1 MHSEVAVSSEDVR
14 VLTSQLAADPSSL
27 VFLPLGE
34 ALRRRGQLD
43 AAQKVAIAGLTRYPD
58 LADAHDLLAR
68 VLGDRGDLE
77 RAFDEWDIALRL
89 DPGHAGSHKGIGF
102 LYFVAGDLQQ
112 ALDHLE
118 AARAANP
125 EEEGLD
131 AAIARVRESIAAGG
145 QAAASAP
152 GAGALPADAGREDE
166 QATRLPEPAVGGTP
180 MPALFEGLEGA
191 DDGLLLLDAK
201 GLRLAGGLKA
211 PGGTQVG
218 DAVAAHLA
226 GVFKDASRAVRLLG
240 LGGWRSVAAE
250 SADANFYLA
259 APTPETL
266 LLLSRDPGVP
276 IGRLARLADRAAET
290 ARAWLEG
297 PA

>member
-1 MHSEVAVSSEDVR
+1 VSSEDIR

-112 ALDHLE
+112 ALSHLE

-131 AAIARVRESIAAGG
+131 AAIARVREALGAIGPAGG
-145 QAAASAP
+145 GGPVADSYAAVVRSGIEDVAP
-152 GAGALPADAGREDE
+152 TPVPAPAGA
-166 QATRLPEPAVGGTP
+166 P
-180 MPALFEGLEGA
+180 MPSLFEGLEGA

-201 GLRLAGGLKA
+201 GLRLAGGLKD
-211 PGGTQVG
+211 PMGTQVG

-240 LGGWRSVAAE
+240 LGAWKSVAAE

-276 IGRLARLADRAAET
+276 IGRLARLADRATET

-297 PA
+297 SE

>member
-1 MHSEVAVSSEDVR
+1 VSSEDIR

-89 DPGHAGSHKGIGF
+89 DPRHAGSHKGIGF

-112 ALDHLE
+112 ALSHLE

-131 AAIARVRESIAAGG
+131 AAIARVRE
-145 QAAASAP
+145 
-152 GAGALPADAGREDE
+152 ALG
-166 QATRLPEPAVGGTP
+166 AVGPAGEGGPVADSYAAVVRSGIGDSTP
-180 MPALFEGLEGA
+180 MPVPAPAGAPMPSLFEGLEGA

-201 GLRLAGGLKA
+201 GLRLAGGLKD
-211 PGGTQVG
+211 PVGTQVG

-240 LGGWRSVAAE
+240 LGAWKSVAAE

-276 IGRLARLADRAAET
+276 IGRLARLADRATET

-297 PA
+297 SE

>member
-1 MHSEVAVSSEDVR
+1 MSSEDIR

-89 DPGHAGSHKGIGF
+89 DPAHAGSHKGIGF
-102 LYFVAGDLQQ
+102 LYFVAGDLHQ
-112 ALDHLE
+112 ALSHLE
-118 AARAANP
+118 AARASDP

-131 AAIARVRESIAAGG
+131 AAVVRVREALAAGG
-145 QAAASAP
+145 QGGGP
-152 GAGALPADAGREDE
+152 VPIREPE
-166 QATRLPEPAVGGTP
+166 AVPPLRLAEEATRTPAAEAGGAP
-180 MPALFEGLEGA
+180 MPSLFEGLEGA
-191 DDGLLLLDAK
+191 SDGLVLLDAK
-201 GLRLAGGLKA
+201 GLRLAGGLKD

-240 LGGWRSVAAE
+240 LGAWRSVAAE

-276 IGRLARLADRAAET
+276 IGRLARLAERATET
-290 ARAWLEG
+290 ARAWLERS
-297 PA
+297 A